1 MDTGCFR
8 RDDCGLGGEREGEY
22 ERDGSSHPDDL
33 FDRVWAVDEEGS
45 WTDLLSVYDY
55 LMIYLL
61 QRLAL
66 RRQEKSDENH
76 LVQPLLDIMAEHKL
90 DFHAT
95 FRKLSFFKPSLLTS
109 PAPSADP
116 NPNQNV
122 LEKFISDL
130 LNLSPEGR
138 SMDHTKAT
146 NDWMAWLEKYAR
158 RILSERDEWT
168 AGEDWDSERE
178 KAAKAANPRFVLRQW
193 VLEEVIKKVEIDA
206 ESGKKILGKVL
217 QVRMTSVIIPLW

>member
-1 MDTGCFR
+1 
-8 RDDCGLGGEREGEY
+8 
-22 ERDGSSHPDDL
+22 
-33 FDRVWAVDEEGS
+33 
-45 WTDLLSVYDY
+45 
-55 LMIYLL
+55 MIYLL

-66 RRQEKSDENH
+66 RRQNH

-193 VLEEVIKKVEIDA
+193 VLEEVIKKVEVDA